1 MAKYLQKSQIN
12 FDFINEL
19 LLTGQE
25 QHTEQDGDIGCC
37 GYILMAFSYI
47 LVALFFPL
55 SLCLTIKVKLFVGV
69 FFYRVDVHRDFKIIA
84 VGFCILI

>member
-1 MAKYLQKSQIN
+1 MANYLQKSQIN
-12 FDFINEL
+12 FDFINKL

-69 FFYRVDVHRDFKIIA
+69 FFTKLMYRDFKIIA

>member
-12 FDFINEL
+12 FDFINKL

-55 SLCLTIKVKLFVGV
+55 SLCLTIKVKLFVG
-69 FFYRVDVHRDFKIIA
+69 FFFTELMYIEIFK
-84 VGFCILI
+84 LLQ